1 MEHGASE
8 EERAEALRQWWQRW
22 GRLVIVGIIL
32 VLLTIVGTRLWFD
45 HQASQAEAAAAL
57 YSRLQL
63 QHGSGSNEN
72 ADELG
77 QRLMEEFSGTPY
89 AALGALYR
97 ARMAAEG
104 GDPERAAGLAEWAGK
119 HAEPAALRPVARLR
133 RARLLLEL
141 EQAGK
146 AAELA
151 AEVAGAHPAYAGTA
165 RAIEGD
171 ARMATGEQEAAL
183 EAYRGARQGTE
194 AEAQRQLLD
203 MKIDDLT
210 SRLAAEE
217 S

>member
-1 MEHGASE
+1 MENGATD
-8 EERAEALRQWWQRW
+8 EERAEALQQWWQRW
-22 GRLVIVGIIL
+22 GRLIIVGVVL
-32 VLLTIVGTRLWFD
+32 VVLTIVGTRLWFD

-63 QHGSGSNEN
+63 QHGSGSTEN

-97 ARMAAEG
+97 ARMAAED
-104 GDPERAAGLAEWAGK
+104 GDAERAAGLAEWAAER
-119 HAEPAALRPVARLR
+119 AEPAALRPVARLR
-133 RARLLLEL
+133 QARLLLEL
-141 EQAGK
+141 DEAGE

-151 AEVAGAHPAYAGTA
+151 AGVAEEHPAYVGTA
-165 RAIEGD
+165 RAIEGEALALAD
-171 ARMATGEQEAAL
+171 DSEAAL
-183 EAYRGARQGTE
+183 EAYRAALEVAE
-194 AEAQRQLLD
+194 ADAQRQLLQ

>member
-1 MEHGASE
+1 MENGATD
-8 EERAEALRQWWQRW
+8 EERAEALQQWWQRW
-22 GRLVIVGIIL
+22 GRIVIIGVVLVV
-32 VLLTIVGTRLWFD
+32 LTIVGTRLWMD

-63 QHGSGSNEN
+63 QHGSGSVEA

-89 AALGALYR
+89 ASLGALYR
-97 ARMAAEG
+97 ARMAADQ
-104 GDPERAAGLAEWAGK
+104 GDHERAAGLAEWAAQR
-119 HAEPAALRPVARLR
+119 AEPAAVRPAAELR

-141 EQAGK
+141 GRPGE

-151 AEVAGAHPAYAGTA
+151 AGVAEAQPAYVGTA
-165 RAIEGD
+165 RAIEGE
-171 ARMATGEQEAAL
+171 ARADNGELEAAL
-183 EAYRGARQGTE
+183 SAYRAARQARDGQ
-194 AEAQRQLLD
+194 ARLLD

>member
-1 MEHGASE
+1 MENGATD
-8 EERAEALRQWWQRW
+8 EERAEALQQWWQRW
-22 GRLVIVGIIL
+22 GRLVIIGIVL
-32 VLLTIVGTRLWFD
+32 VVLTIVGTRLWFD

-63 QHGSGSNEN
+63 QHGSGSTEA

-77 QRLMEEFSGTPY
+77 QRLMEEFAGTPY
-89 AALGALYR
+89 ASLAALYR
-97 ARMAAEG
+97 ARMAADQ
-104 GDPERAAGLAEWAGK
+104 GDHERAAGLAEWAGER
-119 HAEPAALRPVARLR
+119 AEPAAVRPAAELR

-141 EQAGK
+141 DRAGE

-151 AEVAGAHPAYAGTA
+151 AGVAEAHPAYAGTA

-171 ARMATGEQEAAL
+171 ARAANGELEAAL
-183 EAYRGARQGTE
+183 SAYRSARQARDG
-194 AEAQRQLLD
+194 QGRLLD